1 MPASS
6 PSFDRYT
13 FERYSS
19 QLLPFLDPSTSPEDH
34 AGLPYVP
41 FAVKDETME
50 ANAYYFG
57 QTEWMEGWLAAVHR
71 YPEFRERWH
80 AVAGTWDGK
89 VVVDIGCG
97 PGNLL
102 KSLGDHPHT
111 VIGVDVAPGSLHM
124 ATELG
129 YIPLLA
135 DAHALPLR
143 SGFAD
148 VVALNAT
155 LHHCTDM
162 GRVLL
167 EAARLVK
174 LYGVLVIDHDPQL
187 SAWNYKGLGLAMWK
201 IRKPI
206 YRWMKRGGHRAEGD
220 EQLWAERT
228 ELHHRP
234 GDGLT
239 EQMLREPLEHAG
251 FDVAIYPHN
260 HRVGAGVLQGEMGRA
275 ADKLRWGQKLS
286 GIDPDS
292 RAGALSLM
300 CVAVRRS

>member
-6 PSFDRYT
+6 ASYHQH
-13 FERYSS
+13 SS
-19 QLLPFLDPSTSPEDH
+19 QLAPFVAPGTTLKDR
-34 AGLPYVP
+34 AGLPGAEFV
-41 FAVKDETME
+41 VNDETLQ

-57 QTEWMEGWLAAVHR
+57 QTEWMKGWLAGVHR

-80 AVAGTWDGK
+80 AVAGRWDGK

-102 KSLGDHPHT
+102 ISLGDQPET

-124 ATELG
+124 ASELG
-129 YIPLLA
+129 YLPLLA

-148 VVALNAT
+148 IVALNAT
-155 LHHCTDM
+155 LHHCTDIR
-162 GRVLL
+162 RVLL

-174 LYGVLVIDHDPQL
+174 PGGVLVIDHDPQL
-187 SAWNYKGLGLAMWK
+187 SAWNYKGLGMAMWK

-234 GDGLT
+234 GDGIT
-239 EQMLREPLEHAG
+239 EDMLRQPLRDAG

-260 HRVGAGVLQGEMGRA
+260 HGVGAAVLQGDMGRA
-275 ADKLRWGQKLS
+275 AGKLRWGQKLS

-300 CVAVRRS
+300 CVAVPSA